1 MPCICLFSV
10 WLRPWVIKAEMNK
23 KKSGQRDSELQKRL
37 HTLMFLRVL
46 FVSVI
51 LGSLIII
58 RFRGTNVDITHAQ
71 SALYILLAVIYFT
84 NIIYIFLIKYLGRIR
99 LQAYFQLFFDTVFI
113 TVFIYTTGG
122 IDSIFSFLFILNIIS
137 GSILFSRKGGI
148 IIASAS
154 SILYGLMLD
163 LHYYGLIHPL
173 GSRVN
178 MASDSYHSAFLFY
191 TILVNM
197 AAFYLVGYL
206 SGFLAEQTKKSRA
219 ELKETKLDLNKLEA
233 LHESII
239 NSITSGLIVLDD
251 QERVILFNPTAGKI
265 FDIHAKQISGL
276 SLVSALPVLW
286 QHVQSVLKI
295 RSSVNIPP
303 FMDIPYQ
310 TPDGA
315 TIYLRLSISPLR
327 YLSSGKGG
335 EIIVFQ
341 DVTEIKRIEEDMK
354 KVEGLALVGEM
365 AAGIAHEI
373 RNPLASI
380 SGSIEVLKEGIAWD
394 DTQSRLMAI
403 VSREIDRLNQLIS
416 DFLIFARPKE
426 TRWRTFDLNQVITES
441 LELFKNGQRWN
452 ENVSVITHFNDSVM
466 IESDPDLIKQVLWNL
481 FLNACDAMPNG
492 GTLDV
497 LTKWVFEA
505 PESTNKTIMIII
517 RDTGDGF
524 DSKTLPKLFTPFFTT
539 KEGGSGLG
547 LATVKRIVDQLQGRV
562 SGSNY
567 PDGGAEIVI
576 ILPKGSR
583 AGHLR
588 LAAGIENE

>member
-1 MPCICLFSV
+1 
-10 WLRPWVIKAEMNK
+10 MNNK
-23 KKSGQRDSELQKRL
+23 EPGKRDSELQKRL
-37 HTLMFLRVL
+37 QTLMFLRVL

-51 LGSLIII
+51 LGAFIII
-58 RFRGTNVDITHAQ
+58 RFGGTHVDVTQAQ
-71 SALYILLAVIYFT
+71 SAPYFLLAVIYFT
-84 NIIYIFLIKYLGRIR
+84 NIVYIFLIKYLGRIR
-99 LQAYFQLFFDTVFI
+99 HQAYFQLFFDTAFI
-113 TVFIYTTGG
+113 TAFIYATGG

-148 IIASAS
+148 VIASAS

-163 LHYYGLIHPL
+163 LHYYSLIHPL

-178 MASDSYHSAFLFY
+178 IASDSYSSSFLFY

-219 ELKETKLDLNKLEA
+219 ELKETRLDLNKLEI

-251 QERVILFNPTAGKI
+251 KERVILFNPTAGKI
-265 FDIHAKQISGL
+265 LGIHANQISGL
-276 SLVSALPVLW
+276 SLTSALPVLW

-303 FMDIPYQ
+303 FMDIPYR

-315 TIYLRLSISPLR
+315 RIYLRLSISPLR

-341 DVTEIKRIEEDMK
+341 DVTEIKRIEENMK

-373 RNPLASI
+373 RNPMASI
-380 SGSIEVLKEGIAWD
+380 SGSIEVLKEGLVWD
-394 DTQSRLMAI
+394 STENRLMAI

-426 TRWRTFDLNQVITES
+426 IKWRTFDLNRVITES
-441 LELFKNGQRWN
+441 LELFKNGQCWN
-452 ENVSVITHFNDSVM
+452 ENVSVVTHFNNSVM
-466 IESDPDLIKQVLWNL
+466 IESDPDQIKQVLWNL
-481 FLNACDAMPNG
+481 FLNACDAMPSG
-492 GTLDV
+492 GTLDIV
-497 LTKWVFEA
+497 TKWVFEA
-505 PESTNKTIMIII
+505 PESARRNVAIII
-517 RDTGDGF
+517 RDTGGGF
-524 DSKTLPKLFTPFFTT
+524 ESKTLSKLFTPFFTT

-562 SGSNY
+562 LGNNY

-576 ILPKGSR
+576 ILPGGSR
-583 AGHLR
+583 SGYSR
-588 LAAGIENE
+588 PAAGIENE

>member
-1 MPCICLFSV
+1 L
-10 WLRPWVIKAEMNK
+10 K
-23 KKSGQRDSELQKRL
+23 KRL

-51 LGSLIII
+51 LGALIII
-58 RFRGTNVDITHAQ
+58 RVRGTHVDITQVQ
-71 SALYILLAVIYFT
+71 SAPYILLAVIYFT
-84 NIIYIFLIKYLGRIR
+84 NIVYIFLIKYLGRIQ

-113 TVFIYTTGG
+113 TFFIYTTGG

-173 GSRVN
+173 GSRV
-178 MASDSYHSAFLFY
+178 MASDSYDGSFLFY

-206 SGFLAEQTKKSRA
+206 SGFLVEQTKKSRA
-219 ELKETKLDLNKLEA
+219 ELKETRLDLDKLEI
-233 LHESII
+233 LHERII

-251 QERVILFNPTAGKI
+251 KERVILFNPTAGNI
-265 FDIHAKQISGL
+265 LGIDTRQVAGL
-276 SLVSALPVLW
+276 SLSSVLPTFRE
-286 QHVQSVLKI
+286 HVQNVAKV
-295 RSSVNIPP
+295 RPSVNIPP
-303 FMDIPYQ
+303 FEDIPYQ
-310 TPDGA
+310 TPNDA
-315 TIYLRLSISPLR
+315 KIYLRLSISPLR
-327 YLSSGKGG
+327 YLSSGKGAK
-335 EIIVFQ
+335 IIVFQ
-341 DVTEIKRIEEDMK
+341 DVTEIKRIEENMK

-373 RNPLASI
+373 RNPMASI
-380 SGSIEVLKEGIAWD
+380 SGSIEVLKEGVAWD

-403 VSREIDRLNQLIS
+403 VSREIDRLDQLIS

-426 TRWRTFDLNQVITES
+426 IKWRTFDLNQVIAES
-441 LELFKNGQRWN
+441 LELFENGQCWN
-452 ENVSVITHFNDSVM
+452 ENVYVFTHFNDSVI
-466 IESDPDLIKQVLWNL
+466 IESDPDQIKQVLWNL

-492 GTLDV
+492 GTLDII
-497 LTKWVFEA
+497 THWVFEA
-505 PESTNKTIMIII
+505 PESENQNVAITI

-524 DSKTLPKLFTPFFTT
+524 DSKALSKLFTPFFTT

-562 SGSNY
+562 SGGNY

-576 ILPKGSR
+576 ILPGGTR
-583 AGHLR
+583 ADH
-588 LAAGIENE
+588 

>member
-1 MPCICLFSV
+1 
-10 WLRPWVIKAEMNK
+10 MNNK
-23 KKSGQRDSELQKRL
+23 EPGQRDSELQKRL

-51 LGSLIII
+51 LGALIII
-58 RFRGTNVDITHAQ
+58 RFRGTYVDITHAQ
-71 SALYILLAVIYFT
+71 SAPYILLAVIYFT
-84 NIIYIFLIKYLGRIR
+84 NIVYIFLIKYLGRIR

-178 MASDSYHSAFLFY
+178 YAPDSYSSSFLFY

-219 ELKETKLDLNKLEA
+219 ELQETKLDLDKLEI

-251 QERVILFNPTAGKI
+251 KERVILFNPTAGKI
-265 FDIHAKQISGL
+265 LDIHSRQISGL
-276 SLVSALPVLW
+276 SLASALPVIW

-295 RSSVNIPP
+295 RPSVNIPP
-303 FMDIPYQ
+303 FMDFPYQ

-315 TIYLRLSISPLR
+315 KIYLRLSISPLR

-335 EIIVFQ
+335 KIIVFQ
-341 DVTEIKRIEEDMK
+341 DVTEIKRIEENMK

-373 RNPLASI
+373 RNPMASI
-380 SGSIEVLKEGIAWD
+380 SGSIEVLKEGLVWD
-394 DTQSRLMAI
+394 STENRLMAI

-416 DFLIFARPKE
+416 DFLLFARPKK
-426 TRWRTFDLNQVITES
+426 TKWRTFDLNRVITES
-441 LELFKNGQRWN
+441 LELFKNGHRWN
-452 ENVSVITHFNDSVM
+452 ENVSVLTHFNDSVM
-466 IESDPDLIKQVLWNL
+466 IESDPDQIKQVLWNL
-481 FLNACDAMPNG
+481 FLNACDAMPSG
-492 GTLDV
+492 GTLDIV
-497 LTKWVFEA
+497 TKWVFEA
-505 PESTNKTIMIII
+505 PESASKNVMIVI
-517 RDTGDGF
+517 RDTGYGF
-524 DSKTLPKLFTPFFTT
+524 ESKTLSKLFTPFFTT

-547 LATVKRIVDQLQGRV
+547 LAIVKRIVDQLQGRV
-562 SGSNY
+562 SGNNY

-576 ILPKGSR
+576 ILPGGSR
-583 AGHLR
+583 AGHSR
-588 LAAGIENE
+588 PAAGFENEYRY

>member
-1 MPCICLFSV
+1 
-10 WLRPWVIKAEMNK
+10 MNVK
-23 KKSGQRDSELQKRL
+23 KPRHGDSELQKRL

-51 LGSLIII
+51 LGALIII
-58 RFRGTNVDITHAQ
+58 RFRGTHVDITHAQ
-71 SALYILLAVIYFT
+71 SAPYILLAVIYFT
-84 NIIYIFLIKYLGRIR
+84 NIVYIFLIKYFGRIR
-99 LQAYFQLFFDTVFI
+99 FQAYFQLFFDTVFI
-113 TVFIYTTGG
+113 TFFIYTTGG

-173 GSRVN
+173 GSRVHI
-178 MASDSYHSAFLFY
+178 ASDDYSSSFLFY

-219 ELKETKLDLNKLEA
+219 ELKETRLDLDKLEI

-251 QERVILFNPTAGKI
+251 KEHVILFNPTAGKI
-265 FDIHAKQISGL
+265 LGIHAPQISGL
-276 SLVSALPVLW
+276 PLASALPVFR
-286 QHVQSVLKI
+286 QYVQSVLKI
-295 RSSVNIPP
+295 RPSVNIPP

-315 TIYLRLSISPLR
+315 KVYLRLSISPLR
-327 YLSSGKGG
+327 YLSSGKGK
-335 EIIVFQ
+335 IIVFQ
-341 DVTEIKRIEEDMK
+341 DVTEIKRIEENMK

-373 RNPLASI
+373 RNPMASI
-380 SGSIEVLKEGIAWD
+380 SGSIEVLKESLVRD
-394 DTQSRLMAI
+394 STETRLMAI
-403 VSREIDRLNQLIS
+403 VSREIDRLNQLVS

-426 TRWRTFDLNQVITES
+426 TKWRTFDLNRVITDS
-441 LELFKNGQRWN
+441 LELFKNGQCWN
-452 ENVSVITHFNDSVM
+452 ENVNVIKHFNDSVM
-466 IESDPDLIKQVLWNL
+466 IESDPDQIKQVLWNL
-481 FLNACDAMPNG
+481 FLNACEAMPNG
-492 GTLDV
+492 GALDIV
-497 LTKWVFEA
+497 TQWVFEG
-505 PESTNKTIMIII
+505 PESSSKNVSITI
-517 RDTGDGF
+517 RDTGNGF

-547 LATVKRIVDQLQGRV
+547 LATVKRIVDQLQGTV
-562 SGSNY
+562 SGGNY
-567 PDGGAEIVI
+567 PHGGAEIVI
-576 ILPKGSR
+576 ILPGGTR
-583 AGHLR
+583 PGHSQSL
-588 LAAGIENE
+588 GGVENE

>member
-1 MPCICLFSV
+1 
-10 WLRPWVIKAEMNK
+10 MNK
-23 KKSGQRDSELQKRL
+23 KKSGQWDLELQKRL

-51 LGSLIII
+51 LGALIII
-58 RFRGTNVDITHAQ
+58 RFRGTHVDVTQAQ
-71 SALYILLAVIYFT
+71 SAPYLLLAVIYFT
-84 NIIYIFLIKYLGRIR
+84 NIVYIFLIKYLGRIR
-99 LQAYFQLFFDTVFI
+99 LQAYYQLFFDTVFI

-178 MASDSYHSAFLFY
+178 IVSDSYSSSFLFY

-219 ELKETKLDLNKLEA
+219 ELKETKLDLDKLEI

-251 QERVILFNPTAGKI
+251 KERVILFNPTAGKI
-265 FDIHAKQISGL
+265 LGNYAHQISGL
-276 SLVSALPVLW
+276 SLASALPVFW

-303 FMDIPYQ
+303 FMDIPYG

-315 TIYLRLSISPLR
+315 KIYLRLSISPLR

-335 EIIVFQ
+335 KIIVFQ
-341 DVTEIKRIEEDMK
+341 DVTEIKRIEENMK

-373 RNPLASI
+373 RNPMASI
-380 SGSIEVLKEGIAWD
+380 SGSIEVLKEGLVWD
-394 DTQSRLMAI
+394 STENRLMAI
-403 VSREIDRLNQLIS
+403 VSREIDRLDQLIS

-426 TRWRTFDLNQVITES
+426 IKWKTFDLNRVITES
-441 LELFKNGQRWN
+441 LDLFKNGQRWN
-452 ENVSVITHFNDSVM
+452 ENVRVLTHFNDSVM
-466 IESDPDLIKQVLWNL
+466 IESDPDQIKQVLWNL
-481 FLNACDAMPNG
+481 FLNACDAMPGG
-492 GTLDV
+492 GTLDIV
-497 LTKWVFEA
+497 TKWVFEA
-505 PESTNKTIMIII
+505 QESASRDVAIII
-517 RDTGDGF
+517 RDTGGGF
-524 DSKTLPKLFTPFFTT
+524 ESKTLSKLFTPFFTT

-562 SGSNY
+562 SGNNY

-576 ILPKGSR
+576 ILPGGSR
-583 AGHLR
+583 AGYSR
-588 LAAGIENE
+588 PAAGIENE